1 MNEKFD
7 NLENLDESE
16 EESPVCISLTD
27 DDGNDIPFEVLDLI
41 EYKDRSFVVLLPYE
55 DEEADEVVI
64 MEVIE
69 SDDPDFDEYIAIED
83 DALLSEVFNVFKEKN
98 ADIFGFED

>member
-1 MNEKFD
+1 
-7 NLENLDESE
+7 
-16 EESPVCISLTD
+16 
-27 DDGNDIPFEVLDLI
+27 
-41 EYKDRSFVVLLPYE
+41 
-55 DEEADEVVI
+55 

-83 DALLSEVFNVFKEKN
+83 DALLSEVFNLFKEKN